1 MLDLSGVFDL
11 EYSAL
16 KMLIEGER
24 RQREAGVTVWLTG
37 LSPEVYAVVQRSPLG
52 ETLGPERLLFNLE
65 IAVDR
70 YRAMLAGELG
80 LPR

>member
-1 MLDLSGVFDL
+1 M
-11 EYSAL
+11 
-16 KMLIEGER
+16 EGER
-24 RQREAGVTVWLTG
+24 RQREGGVMVWLAG

-70 YRAMLAGELG
+70 YGAICERA
-80 LPR
+80 